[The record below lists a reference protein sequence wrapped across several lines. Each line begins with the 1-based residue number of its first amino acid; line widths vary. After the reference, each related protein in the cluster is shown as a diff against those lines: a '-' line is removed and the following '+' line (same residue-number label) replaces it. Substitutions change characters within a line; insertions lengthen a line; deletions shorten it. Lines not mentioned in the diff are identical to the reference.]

1 MTFMTFIMNALSAI
15 LWLCA
20 IMLSGATGMAIE
32 NKDHEASEKGVSL
45 VLCFAVCALILQVM
59 A

>member
-1 MTFMTFIMNALSAI
+1 MTFIMNAASAI

-20 IMLSGATGMAIE
+20 ILLSGATGMAIE